1 MASVLPFAASL
12 HPFAAS
18 LHPFVVSLSNHERPR
33 QPNTLENRHM
43 SADPQLFRIDPDN
56 RESEKIAEVEFA
68 SLGFQERRDIQEWVA
83 ANPGILG
90 EDLLIIGKEFSGFD
104 RTDERLDLLAVDAD
118 GKLVVIELKRD
129 DSGADAHWQAIKY
142 ASYLHRAS
150 ADDIIRMLAEYSGK
164 SEEDAT
170 SSLLQH
176 LNADDLNALNNDQR
190 IILASHRFAPEVT
203 SAALWLNEKAP
214 DDNLISCVQLTP
226 YQDGED
232 GPLYVQASRI
242 IPVPGVD
249 EYIVGIGESSSDYVS
264 VSPGTSKLA
273 QTFARN
279 RQDEITRFLRGVSNR
294 SIANLPFHLRPDKT
308 SRWAGGSPSHR
319 YWHMWYSR
327 PFWGNW
333 KMAYFVHLVPE
344 EEGPDEWRAWL
355 GLGFWDSEIE
365 DLEQRL
371 EGLEVYD
378 DQRFHNKELHVSRVG
393 SISDDSFANELCK
406 TIGHFITVV
415 TPKIDAIADDI
426 NE

>member
-1 MASVLPFAASL
+1 
-12 HPFAAS
+12 
-18 LHPFVVSLSNHERPR
+18 
-33 QPNTLENRHM
+33 M
-43 SADPQLFRIDPDN
+43 SAEPQLFRINPEN

-104 RTDERLDLLAVDAD
+104 RTDERLDLLAVDAG

-129 DSGADAHWQAIKY
+129 DSGADVHWQAIKY
-142 ASYLHRAS
+142 ASYLQRAS
-150 ADDIIRMLAEYSGK
+150 ADDIIRMLAEYSGV

-170 SSLLQH
+170 NSLLQH

-214 DDNLISCVQLTP
+214 GDDLISCVQLTP
-226 YQDGED
+226 YQDEQNEL
-232 GPLYVQASRI
+232 LYVQASVI

-249 EYIVGIGESSSDYVS
+249 HYIIRIGESSGDEVP
-264 VSPGTSKLA
+264 VSPRTSKLA

-279 RQDEITRFLRGVSNR
+279 RGDEITRFLRGVSNR
-294 SIANLPFHLRPDKT
+294 SIASLPPHLRPDKT
-308 SRWAGGSPSHR
+308 SRWAGGNSSWR

-333 KMAYFVHLVPE
+333 KMSFFIHLVRQ
-344 EEGPDEWRAWL
+344 EEGQDNWRAWL
-355 GLGFWDSEIE
+355 GLGFWDSEI
-365 DLEQRL
+365 DNLKQRL
-371 EGLEVYD
+371 DGLSVFA
-378 DQRFHNKELHVSRVG
+378 DQRFHNSELHVSRVG
-393 SISDDSFANELCK
+393 TVPEDSFTEEISK
-406 TIGHFITVV
+406 TICRFIEVI
-415 TPKIDAIADDI
+415 TPKIDAISDDG

>member
-1 MASVLPFAASL
+1 
-12 HPFAAS
+12 
-18 LHPFVVSLSNHERPR
+18 
-33 QPNTLENRHM
+33 M
-43 SADPQLFRIDPDN
+43 SAEPQLFRINPDS
-56 RESEKIAEVEFA
+56 RESEKIAEVDFA
-68 SLGFQERRDIQEWVA
+68 RLGFQERRDIQEWVA

-118 GKLVVIELKRD
+118 GNLVVIELKRD
-129 DSGADAHWQAIKY
+129 DTGADAHWQAIKY
-142 ASYLHRAS
+142 ASYLQRAS

-170 SSLLQH
+170 NSLLQH

-214 DDNLISCVQLTP
+214 VEDLISCVQLTP
-226 YQDGED
+226 YQDGND

-249 EYIVGIGESSSDYVS
+249 EYIISIGESSSDKIP

-273 QTFARN
+273 QTIARN
-279 RQDEITRFLRGVSNR
+279 RHDEITRFLRGVSNR
-294 SIANLPFHLRPDKT
+294 SLSSLPFHRRPDKT
-308 SRWAGGSPSHR
+308 SRWAGGNPSWR

-333 KMAYFVHLVPE
+333 KMSYFIHLVRE
-344 EEGPDEWRAWL
+344 EEGQNEWRAWL
-355 GLGFWDSEIE
+355 GLGFWNSEIE

-371 EGLEVYD
+371 EDLDVFE
-378 DQRFHNKELHVSRVG
+378 DQRFANGELHVSRVG
-393 SISDDSFANELCK
+393 NVSEDSFANEISK
-406 TIGHFITVV
+406 TICHFIEVV
-415 TPKIDAIADDI
+415 TPKIDSTSDDI

>member
-1 MASVLPFAASL
+1 
-12 HPFAAS
+12 
-18 LHPFVVSLSNHERPR
+18 
-33 QPNTLENRHM
+33 M
-43 SADPQLFRIDPDN
+43 SAEPQLFRINPEN
-56 RESEKIAEVEFA
+56 RESEKIAEVDFA
-68 SLGFQERRDIQEWVA
+68 RLGFQERRDIQEWVA

-90 EDLLIIGKEFSGFD
+90 EDLLIVGKEFSGFD
-104 RTDERLDLLAVDAD
+104 RTSERLDLLAVDAD

-142 ASYLHRAS
+142 ASYLQHAS
-150 ADDIIRMLAEYSGK
+150 ADDIIRLLAEYSEI

-170 SSLLQH
+170 NRLLQH

-203 SAALWLNEKAP
+203 SAALWLNEKVPA
-214 DDNLISCVQLTP
+214 DDLITCVQLTP
-226 YQDGED
+226 YQDGDD

-249 EYIVGIGESSSDYVS
+249 DYAIRIGESSSEYIPG
-264 VSPGTSKLA
+264 SPGASKLS

-279 RQDEITRFLRGVSNR
+279 RDDEITRFLRGVYSR

-308 SRWAGGSPSHR
+308 SRWAGGDPSRR

-333 KMAYFVHLVPE
+333 KMSYFIHLVQ
-344 EEGPDEWRAWL
+344 EEGGQNDRQAWL
-355 GLGFWDSEIE
+355 GLGFWNSEID

-371 EGLEVYD
+371 DGVHVFD
-378 DQRFHNKELHVSRVG
+378 DQRFNNLEFHVSRLG
-393 SISDDSFANELCK
+393 SVSEDSFASELSEIICR
-406 TIGHFITVV
+406 FITVV
-415 TPKIDAIADDI
+415 TPKIDAIAEES